1 MIFSEEDAMPSS
13 AMQWVKLAVGLLLL
27 LAGLVWALQGINVLG
42 GSSMSGH
49 SQWLI
54 IGAIVAVF
62 GLWIIRGSLRN
73 SPSR

>member
-1 MIFSEEDAMPSS
+1 MPSTP
-13 AMQWVKLAVGLLLL
+13 MQWLRFIVGIVLV

-54 IGAIVAVF
+54 IGIAVALF
-62 GLWIIRGSLRN
+62 GLWLARGGLR
-73 SPSR
+73 SRSTG